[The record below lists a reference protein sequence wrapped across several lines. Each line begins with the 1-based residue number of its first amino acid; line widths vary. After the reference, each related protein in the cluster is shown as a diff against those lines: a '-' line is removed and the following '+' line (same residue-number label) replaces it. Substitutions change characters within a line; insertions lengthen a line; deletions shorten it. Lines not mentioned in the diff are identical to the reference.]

1 MAIRMNPEE
10 FSDHRRQDPKRA
22 AEARVFDALQSMDL
36 DGYGLYEFRY
46 RKGGR
51 QLDFALWLDM
61 LGRLAIQVKGG
72 LYMLDDDGQWH
83 LCTSEGVRVPVN
95 SPLAETAEGCTEMH
109 NAIEEATGFYGF
121 VGGVLILTD
130 MQRDE
135 RMEHA
140 ALNHEQVYIVWGLDN
155 LHRDLER
162 IVEQVKFRRP
172 LKPRYSENEWRE
184 VNRLQYRQPR
194 APRHSDRSTLEAAES
209 QDVELPREEQIRVG
223 SATFNIR
230 HVEKL
235 VVQHIH
241 VDQADGDTL
250 QFPQE

>member
-1 MAIRMNPEE
+1 MGIRMMPEDFPE
-10 FSDHRRQDPKRA
+10 QRRLDPKRA
-22 AEARVFDALQSMDL
+22 AEASVFDALQSLDL
-36 DGYGLYEFRY
+36 NGYGLYEFQY
-46 RKGGR
+46 RREGR

-72 LYMLDDDGQWH
+72 QYSLDDDDQWFLH
-83 LCTSEGVRVPVN
+83 TSKEGRVPVN

-121 VGGVLILTD
+121 VGGVLLMTD

-140 ALNHEQVYIVWGLDN
+140 ALQHEQVYIVWGLDN
-155 LHRDLER
+155 LRQDLER
-162 IVEQVKFRRP
+162 IIPLVKFRRP
-172 LKPRYSENEWRE
+172 LKPRHAENEWRD
-184 VNRLQYRQPR
+184 VNRLQFREER
-194 APRHSDRSTLEAAES
+194 ALRRRDVWHREVEASQDAAEPL
-209 QDVELPREEQIRVG
+209 DEQLRVG
-223 SATFNIR
+223 SATFHIE

-241 VDQADGDTL
+241 ADQPQGSGPQL
-250 QFPQE
+250 PQE